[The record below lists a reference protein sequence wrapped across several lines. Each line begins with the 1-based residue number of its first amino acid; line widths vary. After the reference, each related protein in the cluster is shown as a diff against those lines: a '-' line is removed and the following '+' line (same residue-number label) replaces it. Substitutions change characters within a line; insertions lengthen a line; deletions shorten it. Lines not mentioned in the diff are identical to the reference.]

1 MSNENK
7 RVTTG
12 QETRLRIIGAARA
25 LFARGYEA
33 VSTPEIAD
41 ASSVTRGALYH
52 HFADKKALFD
62 AVVCEVAAAIVVEID
77 TAAAMHAGEPLDA
90 LHAGSIA
97 FIDACQMPEVRQ
109 IFLVDGPSV
118 LGWARWRAIDG
129 AFGLGSLKAG
139 LTALNSIQSV
149 PFEHLETLAHLL
161 SGALNEAALYVSDN
175 GRTSQEIA
183 QMKADVVQLIRK
195 GLA

>member
-1 MSNENK
+1 MSNGNK
-7 RVTTG
+7 RVATG

-33 VSTPEIAD
+33 VGTPEIAD
-41 ASSVTRGALYH
+41 AASVTRGALYH

-62 AVVCEVAAAIVVEID
+62 AVVCEVAAAIVVQID
-77 TAAAMHAGEPLDA
+77 TAAAMHTGEPLDA

-97 FIDACQMPEVRQ
+97 FVDACQAPEVRQ

-118 LGWARWRAIDG
+118 LGWARWRAID
-129 AFGLGSLKAG
+129 ATFGLGSLKAG
-139 LTALNSIQSV
+139 LMALSSIQRAPV
-149 PFEHLETLAHLL
+149 EHVETLAHLL
-161 SGALNEAALYVSDN
+161 SGALNEAALYVSDH

-183 QMKADVVQLIRK
+183 QMKAGVAQLVRK
-195 GLA
+195 VLA